1 MKKLF
6 GAHWIKDTLFEII
19 GSVLIA
25 AAVYNFAVPAEFPMS
40 GFSGLALII
49 YRLTGMPIGIMTILL
64 NIPVALLCFKLI
76 GKNFFFKSLRCM
88 LISSLFTDYLAP
100 LFPLYDGN
108 RILAAICTGVLGGI
122 GYGIIYLR
130 NSSTGGSD
138 FIIMAVKSKLPHVKL
153 GSIIFA
159 TDLIVILAG
168 GIIFKDF
175 DGIILGLM
183 INYMYAIIADRLMY
197 GINAG
202 KFAMI
207 ITKYGDTVS
216 EKIDSACARGSTLVP
231 AIGSYTKEARDV
243 VLCACS
249 TKDMIYVEQAVK
261 EADPDAFTIIL
272 ESNEVLGEGFR
283 SVRIAEPEQGSSRRI
298 KRIQK
303 MKEE

>member
-1 MKKLF
+1 MNKLF
-6 GAHWIKDTLFEII
+6 GPHWIKDTLFEVL
-19 GSVLIA
+19 GSILIA
-25 AAVYNFAVPAEFPMS
+25 VSIYNFAVPAGFPMT
-40 GFSGLALII
+40 GFSGIALII
-49 YRLTGMPIGIMTILL
+49 YRLTGYQIGILTILL
-64 NIPVALLCFKLI
+64 NIPVALLCYKLI
-76 GKNFFFKSLRCM
+76 GRNFFFKSLRCM

-138 FIIMAVKSKLPHVKL
+138 FIIMAIKSKLPHIKL

-159 TDLIVILAG
+159 TDMIVIITG
-168 GIIFKDF
+168 GIIFGDF
-175 DGIILGLM
+175 DGVILGL
-183 INYMYAIIADRLMY
+183 IVNYMYAIIADRLMY

-207 ITKYGDTVS
+207 ITKHGTQVS
-216 EKIDSACARGSTLVP
+216 EMIDSACARGSTIVP
-231 AIGSYTKEARDV
+231 AMGSYTKESKDV

-261 EADPDAFTIIL
+261 EADPSAFTIIL

-283 SVRIAEPEQGSSRRI
+283 SIRVAEPEHRTSNKI
-298 KRIQK
+298 KHTST
-303 MKEE
+303 

>member
-6 GAHWIKDTLFEII
+6 GAHWIKDTLFELF
-19 GSVLIA
+19 GSILVA
-25 AAVYNFAVPAEFPMS
+25 VAVYNFAVPAKFPMS

-49 YRLTGMPIGIMTILL
+49 YRLTDIPIGTLTILL
-64 NIPVALLCFKLI
+64 NIPVALLCYKLI
-76 GKNFFFKSLRCM
+76 GRNFFFKSLRCM

-100 LFPLYDGN
+100 LFPLYHGN
-108 RILAAICTGVLGGI
+108 RMLAAICAGVLGGI

-138 FIIMAVKSKLPHVKL
+138 FIIMAIKSKLPHIKL

-168 GIIFKDF
+168 GIIFQDF

-207 ITKYGDTVS
+207 ITKYGDLVA
-216 EKIDSACARGSTLVP
+216 EKIDSACARGSTIVP
-231 AIGSYTKEARDV
+231 AIGSYTKEKRDV

-249 TKDMIYVEQAVK
+249 TKDMIYVEQAVH

-283 SVRIAEPEQGSSRRI
+283 TIRVAEPERRI
-298 KRIQK
+298 SGKDK
-303 MKEE
+303 